1 MLGKLRNALQ
11 RRHAAVV
18 EAEALIWRRGA
29 RGLALA
35 RAAAADAHQG
45 EVRRRHY
52 RMVAA
57 IAERRLVALD
67 GLDTATA
74 FDVGNRWA
82 QRRGSL
88 IRS

>member
-1 MLGKLRNALQ
+1 MPDKLKEALQ

-18 EAEALIWRRGA
+18 EAEALVWQQGS

-35 RAAAADAHQG
+35 RAAAADPHQT
-45 EVRRRHY
+45 EDRRRHY
-52 RMVAA
+52 QLVAA
-57 IAERRLVALD
+57 IAERRLAELD

-74 FDVGNRWA
+74 YDISNRWA

-88 IRS
+88 IR